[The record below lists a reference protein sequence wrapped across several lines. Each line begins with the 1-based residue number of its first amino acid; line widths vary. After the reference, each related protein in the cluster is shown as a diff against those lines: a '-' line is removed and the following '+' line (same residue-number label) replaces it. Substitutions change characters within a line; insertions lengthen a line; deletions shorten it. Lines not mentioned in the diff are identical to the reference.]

1 MTASTRRTTP
11 ELAARRQNKPR
22 QEVQNKETE
31 SPLSSEQKNNIFQTA
46 YKETLKC
53 KSSQPCGYGYM
64 AKPSTGS
71 QRFRILVE
79 EQARATAATQQQN
92 SELSQQVNEL
102 QDQLQAER
110 ANTQERINLECT
122 EREQLEERLKE
133 EHAERER
140 LLEEERTSRP
150 EFEKN
155 MMTKF
160 VALSQ
165 QMGTQQVPKD

>member
-1 MTASTRRTTP
+1 
-11 ELAARRQNKPR
+11 
-22 QEVQNKETE
+22 
-31 SPLSSEQKNNIFQTA
+31 
-46 YKETLKC
+46 
-53 KSSQPCGYGYM
+53 M

-71 QRFRILVE
+71 QRFRIQVE

>member
-1 MTASTRRTTP
+1 
-11 ELAARRQNKPR
+11 
-22 QEVQNKETE
+22 
-31 SPLSSEQKNNIFQTA
+31 
-46 YKETLKC
+46 
-53 KSSQPCGYGYM
+53 M

-71 QRFRILVE
+71 QRFRIQVE
-79 EQARATAATQQQN
+79 EQGRATAATQQQN

-110 ANTQERINLECT
+110 ANTQERINLDCT

-150 EFEKN
+150 EFEKKHDDKVCSIEPADGN
-155 MMTKF
+155 PTGSKELAGLDSRSRT
-160 VALSQ
+160 V
-165 QMGTQQVPKD
+165 